1 MPSPRRRSPSQALT
15 PSGRGVFYALAL
27 ELRQVAWL
35 EKFKF
40 WPINKYDGSNNPKEF
55 IQVYDMVIETTGGDD
70 QVKANYLSM
79 ILSGA
84 ARS

>member
-1 MPSPRRRSPSQALT
+1 
-15 PSGRGVFYALAL
+15 VFYALAL